1 VIAIVGVFLDAIQ
14 TISYWELDGTI
25 AWTGLAFGGLAL
37 LLVVV
42 GYAGAGLDGWL
53 FAVGAALVGFWA
65 WFPAVS
71 AFDGWDETGA
81 GMWLCLGGAVLIALG
96 AATSLSLAGLVA
108 TTPGGISFPTVV
120 SGVGIAL
127 VFPAIFLDAQ
137 QSASYWDGDGLGILM
152 LVVAALCALAWDAWA
167 RRRADARPARPR
179 RLQPD
184 RPGVQRPPRHRGGW
198 VARAGR
204 RHPRCGRHLVGARGG
219 GAARRDRAGVT
230 GVWAV
235 SRPPTPDPVA
245 TPWRPCSPRTG

>member
-1 VIAIVGVFLDAIQ
+1 MSKYGAREVAGAGAVLAIVGVFLDAIQ

-25 AWTGLAFGGLAL
+25 AWTGLVLGGAAL

-42 GYAGAGLDGWL
+42 GYAGVGLDGWL
-53 FAVGAALVGFWA
+53 FAIGAALTGYWA
-65 WFPAVS
+65 WFPALS

-96 AATSLSLAGLVA
+96 AAASLSLAGLVE

-152 LVVAALCALAWDAWA
+152 LVLASLCALAWAATIAGVRTRGLDSALTLVLLGLVAFNPIALAFNDLGEIGAGGWLALAGGILAAGGTWSA
-167 RRRADARPARPR
+167 RGVEAGSAPNAATRPA
-179 RLQPD
+179 
-184 RPGVQRPPRHRGGW
+184 
-198 VARAGR
+198 
-204 RHPRCGRHLVGARGG
+204 
-219 GAARRDRAGVT
+219 
-230 GVWAV
+230 
-235 SRPPTPDPVA
+235 
-245 TPWRPCSPRTG
+245 

>member
-1 VIAIVGVFLDAIQ
+1 MSRYGAREIAGAGAVIAIVGVFLDAIQ

-152 LVVAALCALAWDAWA
+152 LVVAALCALAWAATIAGA
-167 RRRADARPARPR
+167 RTRGLEPR
-179 RLQPD
+179 DDKGRESTPL
-184 RPGVQRPPRHRGGW
+184 RSQRIAHRG
-198 VARAGR
+198 A
-204 RHPRCGRHLVGARGG
+204 CGKTPVRPQNRG
-219 GAARRDRAGVT
+219 
-230 GVWAV
+230 
-235 SRPPTPDPVA
+235 P
-245 TPWRPCSPRTG
+245 